1 MASEEFDFKHNNFD
15 IVRVRVVDLFGGYKE
30 HKQTQERENS
40 QRFVRYLDFQIVNC
54 NAMQA
59 SSITIALH
67 FTAHKGFSVNG

>member
-15 IVRVRVVDLFGGYKE
+15 IVRVRVVDLFGGYK
-30 HKQTQERENS
+30 QTQERENS

-59 SSITIALH
+59 QLQLH
-67 FTAHKGFSVNG
+67 CISQHTKVLP